1 MPPLAA
7 ARVSALFAA
16 ALVLSACANDRVWM
30 RSGAT
35 SGDAEID
42 EMNCTAEAAG
52 GGMSVSIG
60 DVGPKTDATSNR
72 SACLRAKGY
81 RLKELTSDE
90 AAKLKSLGGVERE
103 TYWNE
108 LLTKYGFAPASERP
122 AAGQGPS
129 LPPSPPARPAAPA
142 Q

>member
-7 ARVSALFAA
+7 ARIA
-16 ALVLSACANDRVWM
+16 ALVAVTLLLPACANDRVWM
-30 RSGAT
+30 RSGSS

-52 GGMSVSIG
+52 GGVSVSIG

-81 RLKELTSDE
+81 RLKELTADE
-90 AAKLKSLGGVERE
+90 AAKLKSLGGVARE

-108 LLTKYGFAPASERP
+108 LLTKYGFAPATEKPGARSGP
-122 AAGQGPS
+122 A
-129 LPPSPPARPAAPA
+129 LPPAPPARPSAPA